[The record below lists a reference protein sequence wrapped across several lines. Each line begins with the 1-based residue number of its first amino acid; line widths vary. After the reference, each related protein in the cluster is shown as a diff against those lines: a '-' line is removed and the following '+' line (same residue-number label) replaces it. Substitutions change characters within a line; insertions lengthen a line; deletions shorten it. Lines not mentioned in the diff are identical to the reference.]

1 MLRDFKISFG
11 MRRGDHRETPMK
23 LHLVQ
28 PNLCHS
34 RDINTFTC
42 FAGTTNLAQR
52 WNLCRHCRFA
62 GTHNLPHRRNL
73 HQCRERLHLQ
83 CSFCRE
89 RPCHVTV
96 KLRPGQRSG
105 VLEQSKSRTQRSGKS
120 IGYRRSLEGS
130 HQAMD
135 MCRATIGGCRNSCK
149 YERTVMPL

>member
-11 MRRGDHRETPMK
+11 MRRGDHRETRMK

-42 FAGTTNLAQR
+42 FVGTTSLAQR
-52 WNLCRHCRFA
+52 WNLYWHCRFA
-62 GTHNLPHRRNL
+62 GTRNLPHRRNL

-89 RPCHVTV
+89 RPCHVTA
-96 KLRPGQRSG
+96 KLRLGWRSS
-105 VLEQSKSRTQRSGKS
+105 VQPLERSWSRTWRSHKS
-120 IGYRRSLEGS
+120 TDHRRSLEGS
-130 HQAMD
+130 HQATD
-135 MCRATIGGCRNSCK
+135 TCWATIGRA
-149 YERTVMPL
+149 